1 MYCTRKLTEQV
12 TWVGGSDRR
21 LALFEN
27 LFPVPHGVSYNSY
40 VIMDEK
46 TAVLD
51 TADAAISRQFLE
63 NVLHTLDGRPLDY
76 LVVNHME
83 PDHCAN
89 IEALALRFPGMK
101 IVGNAKTF
109 TFMKQFYDLPLEERM
124 ITVKEGDTLSLGSH
138 TLHFYMAPMV
148 HWPEVMVTY
157 ESSEKLLFSAD
168 AFGTFGALNGNL
180 FNHEVNFDR
189 DWLDD
194 ARRYYGNIVGKYG
207 LQVQAALKK
216 LSALDIAMICP
227 LHGPVWRENLD
238 YLLGKYDKW
247 SRYEPEE
254 KAVAI
259 FYASMYGDTENAAD
273 ILAAGLAEGGVR
285 NIAMYDVSSTHISY
299 LISEVFRCSHLVLAA
314 PTYNNGIYPAMAN
327 LLHDMKALMLQ
338 NRTVGLVENGSWAP
352 VSGKLIRVALKPLG
366 ALSVPPLR
374 PGPPGPPPLGPRSVF
389 PCILCFRLFSPA
401 APRPG
406 SIPPGREAGS
416 PPVPRTEPRRCLDPP
431 LHCPADR

>member
-46 TAVLD
+46 TAILD

-76 LVVNHME
+76 LVINHME

-89 IEALALRFPGMK
+89 IEALALRFPEMK
-101 IVGNAKTF
+101 LVGNAKTF
-109 TFMKQFYDLPLEERM
+109 TFLRQFYDLPLDDRM
-124 ITVKEGDTLSLGSH
+124 ITVKEGDSLSLGSH

-168 AFGTFGALNGNL
+168 AFGTFGAVNGTL
-180 FNHEVNFDR
+180 FSDEVDFDR

-238 YLLGKYDKW
+238 YLLDKYDKW

-327 LLHDMKALMLQ
+327 LLHDWKALMLQ

-352 VSGKLIRVALKPLG
+352 VSGKLIRAELEGLKGFQVLEPVVSLKSALKGDSLDQLG
-366 ALSVPPLR
+366 QLKDSLLASLK
-374 PGPPGPPPLGPRSVF
+374 G
-389 PCILCFRLFSPA
+389 
-401 APRPG
+401 
-406 SIPPGREAGS
+406 
-416 PPVPRTEPRRCLDPP
+416 
-431 LHCPADR
+431 